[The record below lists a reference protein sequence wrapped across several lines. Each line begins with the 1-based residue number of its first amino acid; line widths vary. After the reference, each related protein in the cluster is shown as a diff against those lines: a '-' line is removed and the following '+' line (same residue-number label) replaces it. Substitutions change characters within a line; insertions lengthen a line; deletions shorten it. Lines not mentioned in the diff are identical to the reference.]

1 MIDLDELTQYMDNSL
16 FRLDLMPV
24 RPWEYD
30 KVSQFVFSV
39 ELNFDLIIVERKIY
53 STLDFMSDVGGIQ
66 KILISTFG
74 FIVTM
79 SSRKNAKDFL
89 I

>member
-53 STLDFMSDVGGIQ
+53 STLDFMSDVGGI
-66 KILISTFG
+66 
-74 FIVTM
+74 
-79 SSRKNAKDFL
+79 
-89 I
+89 

>member
-53 STLDFMSDVGGIQ
+53 STLDFLSDVGGI
-66 KILISTFG
+66 
-74 FIVTM
+74 
-79 SSRKNAKDFL
+79 
-89 I
+89 